1 MLSATTNGR
10 MAVASRRSVEVN
22 SPTNEISPHILAGFL
37 SKHSLPAAFEA
48 SARRFYEP
56 LARRLPSLRRTEFP
70 LLLGVNGAQG
80 TGKSTLADFLAMAV
94 AELFDWRSAVLS
106 IDDFY
111 LPRDERLQLA
121 QTVHPLFATRGVPGT
136 HDTELIQTTLDEL
149 TSLGTGHSA
158 VLPRFDKAVDDRA
171 PKDEW
176 PSVTGPLDLI
186 VLEGWCVGSSAETEA
201 ALAEPAN
208 VLERDEDAEMRW
220 RGYANERLRERYEPI
235 FSGLDALVFLA
246 APSFEAILRW
256 RIEQEHKLAQ
266 KAADPGSR
274 VMSDDEVA
282 RFVRFYER
290 ITRHNLIDI
299 PTRADVVFTLGEDH
313 GVTEARYR

>member
-1 MLSATTNGR
+1 
-10 MAVASRRSVEVN
+10 
-22 SPTNEISPHILAGFL
+22 
-37 SKHSLPAAFEA
+37 
-48 SARRFYEP
+48 
-56 LARRLPSLRRTEFP
+56 
-70 LLLGVNGAQG
+70 
-80 TGKSTLADFLAMAV
+80 MAV

-111 LPRDERLQLA
+111 LPRDERLQLS

-201 ALAEPAN
+201 ALVEPVN
-208 VLERDEDAEMRW
+208 DLERSEDADRLW
-220 RGYANERLRERYEPI
+220 PSYANEQLREHYEPI
-235 FSGLDALVFLA
+235 FARLDALIFLA

-266 KAADPGSR
+266 KAAGRDSH

-282 RFVRFYER
+282 RFIRFYER

-299 PTRADVVFTLGEDH
+299 PSRADVVFSLGEDH
-313 GVTEARYR
+313 DVAEARYR